1 MSEYSAWD
9 WGIGSRTVAD
19 LSECDCD
26 VEWREENQAS
36 PDGEK
41 VAAVVK
47 TGEGEF
53 SVCVNGTC
61 WEPRYERIW
70 YLRYS
75 PDGRLAGLACDG
87 DWTMC
92 VDGEPWE
99 ETYGF
104 LFNTLFSK

>member
-70 YLRYS
+70 YLR
-75 PDGRLAGLACDG
+75 
-87 DWTMC
+87 
-92 VDGEPWE
+92 
-99 ETYGF
+99 
-104 LFNTLFSK
+104 